1 MWLSG
6 PSDKDALSAPFAT
19 SEYYKSHFLLEFT
32 NKTLCFRGQVG
43 ENVSS
48 ESSDEPGSLQHVHL
62 GGADLAPPSGKRGNF
77 GLLSPSC
84 VLLFSLPS
92 SLQVTAS

>member
-6 PSDKDALSAPFAT
+6 PSDKAALSAPLAM
-19 SEYYKSHFLLEFT
+19 SEYYNSHSLLEFT
-32 NKTLCFRGQVG
+32 NKTLSLTLCFRGEVG

-48 ESSDEPGSLQHVHL
+48 ESSDEPTSLQHVHL
-62 GGADLAPPSGKRGNF
+62 GGADLAPSSGKRGNCSV
-77 GLLSPSC
+77 LSPSC

-92 SLQVTAS
+92 SP